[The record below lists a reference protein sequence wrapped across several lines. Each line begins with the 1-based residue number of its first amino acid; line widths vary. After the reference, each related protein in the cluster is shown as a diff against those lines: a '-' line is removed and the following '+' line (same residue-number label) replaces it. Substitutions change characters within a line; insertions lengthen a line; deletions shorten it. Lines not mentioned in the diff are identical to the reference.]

1 MAGLYTQI
9 SQKTVAIKL
18 NFIRPIT
25 EVATVACFFNHWW
38 THDCYSDQPDLS
50 QRKHVNLVVMFPLG
64 IKQPM
69 STFQIMKDPL
79 NCFPMI
85 KTECAQNYSSER
97 QKIEYQIY
105 LNINKLS
112 VQSMLVEISIKSSSL
127 PVSKCKQRELHF
139 LLDTMWYEYPKHFL
153 HFCIRKYACSID
165 DTINSCACA
174 SLPS

>member
-1 MAGLYTQI
+1 
-9 SQKTVAIKL
+9 
-18 NFIRPIT
+18 
-25 EVATVACFFNHWW
+25 
-38 THDCYSDQPDLS
+38 
-50 QRKHVNLVVMFPLG
+50 MFLLG

-127 PVSKCKQRELHF
+127 PVSKCKQHELHF

-153 HFCIRKYACSID
+153 HFCISKYACSID

-174 SLPS
+174 SIQANLLCKYVQQEKLSRVKKHEPHFLVDTMW